1 MPSQLNSIHSNSRCV
16 TEASSITL
24 RAMAESHH
32 RSHRR
37 PPRAI
42 SRLIL
47 LVLAGLT
54 LAACSPSDEPI
65 LIGLAGPF
73 SQPRAQS
80 MQFAAQLAVSE
91 INQQGGVRG
100 RPLQLVVQDDSG
112 MADIAVRV
120 ARILYDDPNVVAVVG
135 HMNSGATLAA
145 ARVYNSGD
153 NPLVEIS
160 PSASSPDLSGAGP
173 YTFRICPSDSIHGT
187 QLAEW
192 ARDRLG
198 ANRVAIL
205 YENDAYGRGLRTTF
219 RNSFIERGGQI
230 VSEDPFSAVLPSF
243 EPYLTRIRSRG
254 GADVVLFAGA
264 RDGAAEMLRTLNMI
278 RFKPTVLGGDGA
290 AGIETEEVD
299 AEGVYISLAYLH
311 DQPGARNEAFTSE
324 YRRIYG
330 GQLPDHR
337 GAGAYDAVFLLA
349 RTIEAVGLNRVRI
362 RDYLAG
368 IGQVTEPYH
377 GVTGSIG
384 FDANGDVVD
393 RDVVI
398 GIVSNNRLESVAR

>member
-1 MPSQLNSIHSNSRCV
+1 M
-16 TEASSITL
+16 
-24 RAMAESHH
+24 
-32 RSHRR
+32 
-37 PPRAI
+37 
-42 SRLIL
+42 L
-47 LVLAGLT
+47 LVMAGLT
-54 LAACSPSDEPI
+54 LAACGSSEELI

-73 SQPRAQS
+73 SQQRAQS
-80 MQFAAQLAVSE
+80 MQLAAQLAVSE

-100 RPLQLVVQDDSG
+100 RPLQLVVHDDSG

-120 ARILYDDPNVVAVVG
+120 ARTLHADPDVVAVVG

-160 PSASSPDLSGAGP
+160 PSASSPDLSDAGP
-173 YTFRICPSDSIHGT
+173 YTFRVCPSDSIHGI

-192 ARDRLG
+192 ARDQLG

-205 YENDAYGRGLRTTF
+205 YENDAYGRGLSATF
-219 RNSFIERGGQI
+219 RNSFTERGGQI
-230 VSEDPFSAVLPSF
+230 VSDDPFSDILPSF

-264 RDGAAEMLRTLNMI
+264 RDGAEEMLRTLNMI
-278 RFKPTVLGGDGA
+278 RYQPAVLAGDGA
-290 AGIETEEVD
+290 AGIETADID
-299 AEGVYISLAYLH
+299 AEGVYVSLAYLH
-311 DQPGARNEAFTSE
+311 DQPGARNEAFTSA

-337 GAGAYDAVFLLA
+337 GAGAYDAVYLLA
-349 RTIEAVGLNRVRI
+349 HAIESVGANRARV

-368 IGQVTEPYH
+368 VGDETEPYD
-377 GVTGSIG
+377 GVTGSIA
-384 FDANGDVVD
+384 FAANGDVVD

-398 GIVSNNRLESVAR
+398 AIVRNKRLESVAR